1 MMRNR
6 TVLTALI
13 LIVLTAHCPAHA
25 WEASNRLGDDGSGLV
40 GDWEGESLCVGDNPP
55 CHDEKVVYHVSKSA
69 DGPDRFKIAA
79 DKIVDGKPE
88 PMGVLDFRYDA
99 EKKTLVGEF
108 QNARYHGLWELT
120 VKGDTMEG
128 TLKLLPAGTVARRVR
143 VKKVS

>member
-1 MMRNR
+1 MRDR
-6 TVLTALI
+6 TVLTVLI
-13 LIVLTAHCPAHA
+13 LIVLTAHCPARA
-25 WEASNRLGDDGSGLV
+25 VGASNGLGDDGSKLV
-40 GDWEGESLCVGDNPP
+40 GDWAGESVCVGDNPS

-79 DKIVDGKPE
+79 DKIVDGRAE

-128 TLKLLPAGTVARRVR
+128 TLTLLPAKTVARRVKVKR
-143 VKKVS
+143 VG

>member
-1 MMRNR
+1 MRNR
-6 TVLTALI
+6 TALTALI
-13 LIVLTAHCPAHA
+13 LIVLTAHCPARA
-25 WEASNRLGDDGSGLV
+25 VGASDRLGDDGSKLV
-40 GDWEGESLCVGDNPP
+40 GDWAGESVCVGDNPS

-69 DGPDRFKIAA
+69 DGPDRFRIAA
-79 DKIVDGKPE
+79 DKIVDGRAE

-128 TLKLLPAGTVARRVR
+128 TLTLLPARTVARRVK
-143 VKKVS
+143 VKKVN